1 MSGRSAP
8 HRRWRRLASSS
19 LILQSMNNAVS
30 LTLGL
35 VLVVGFAAEASAQEV
50 MPDHD
55 ASRRERLDYGGDRFR
70 TPEGF
75 QVESAAVPGLF
86 GSVVNMT
93 FDASGRALLALEN
106 EGLAVL
112 EDGDGDGVY
121 DRRIDIA
128 PQVETAHGLY
138 VMGPGDL
145 LVHANGDGRL
155 AEAAGVEG
163 EVRSG
168 GSVEDTGLYR
178 LRDTDGDDRIDQVER
193 IARATG
199 RIQEHG
205 PHTIARGPDG
215 ALYLLYGNFSGPDVR
230 LAESSALRELQED
243 QLLPRILDPRGHA
256 NSLRAP
262 GGTLYRFDLEANTWE
277 RLSGGLRNPFDLAI
291 GAAGEVFAYEADME
305 WDRGLPWF
313 RPTRVVH
320 LIPAGDYGWRT
331 GSGKFAF
338 YEIDTLPGVVD
349 IGRGS
354 PVGVAFYYHSAY
366 PERYLG
372 AYFMGDWSRGRIRVL
387 FPERSGATWTGEAH
401 DFVLGEPLNVTDM
414 DVGPDGW
421 LYFATG
427 GRGTSGGLYRVTYEQ
442 PGAPPEATGV
452 LRAVRQPMPR
462 SGWGKEA
469 IGAVRAEAG
478 DAWAPELW
486 RIVRDSGSEALDRQ
500 RALELLQVH
509 GPRPTLDETSA
520 LLSSDE
526 PLVRA
531 AAASLLGSYTL
542 AQVQEPLRGALADP
556 DPLVA
561 RRAAESL
568 ARSGLHPRVR
578 GLEVATS
585 EALYDLL
592 DHEDRFLRYA
602 AREAILRIPHGYW
615 FDQAFMASPEQR
627 PRGFFEAMVATIY
640 RQEHKLEYNFL
651 TGRLFQVART
661 DLDVEGEL
669 DYLRMLELFLIRD
682 EDPDAPGRADARAR
696 LGPLLLARYPHADD
710 RANRQLER
718 LLAFL
723 QPDGAL
729 PKMVDRLDDERPP
742 EEQIHT
748 AYCLRAMD
756 SGWTPDLRNRVVA
769 WFDNAREFRGAAS
782 MEGYIDAIWND
793 VLARFPAEERAAAEE
808 RLELQRAERARRAA
822 ELITDVEGD
831 RPGRSDLAQMSFE
844 ELAEYLEYDVMA
856 YERYNP
862 EHGERVF
869 HRARCSACHVFG
881 DIGSGGGPDLST
893 VVKRFRRREVL
904 ESIMFP
910 SRVISDQ
917 YQAVD
922 VELDDGSLHSGMV
935 VEDTAAR
942 LTLIDAGGNRLDLDR
957 SRIRSQDPSALS
969 IMPEGLL
976 DAMTLSDLTSLIR
989 FLDEGAGLD
998 Q

>member
-1 MSGRSAP
+1 MSTTEESISRPRSGR
-8 HRRWRRLASSS
+8 
-19 LILQSMNNAVS
+19 
-30 LTLGL
+30 
-35 VLVVGFAAEASAQEV
+35 
-50 MPDHD
+50 
-55 ASRRERLDYGGDRFR
+55 R
-70 TPEGF
+70 TAF
-75 QVESAAVPGLF
+75 TSWA
-86 GSVVNMT
+86 
-93 FDASGRALLALEN
+93 
-106 EGLAVL
+106 
-112 EDGDGDGVY
+112 
-121 DRRIDIA
+121 
-128 PQVETAHGLY
+128 
-138 VMGPGDL
+138 PGDL

-163 EVRSG
+163 EVRSN

-178 LRDTDGDDRIDQVER
+178 LRDTDGDDRIDQIER

-262 GGTLYRFDLEANTWE
+262 GGTLYRFDPEANTWE

-442 PGAPPEATGV
+442 PGAPSEATGV

-469 IGAVRAEAG
+469 IVAVRAEAG

-486 RIVRDSGSEALDRQ
+486 RIVRDSGSEALDRPT
-500 RALELLQVH
+500 RARTAP
-509 GPRPTLDETSA
+509 GPRPK
-520 LLSSDE
+520 
-526 PLVRA
+526 
-531 AAASLLGSYTL
+531 
-542 AQVQEPLRGALADP
+542 ADP
-556 DPLVA
+556 RRDVGPAVERRAVGA
-561 RRAAESL
+561 RRGGVAPRL
-568 ARSGLHPRVR
+568 LHPRAGAGTASWSARGPRSAGSTARGRVARPVGAASTCPGTGGRNFRGPLRAAGSRGTGSCAMRRVR
-578 GLEVATS
+578 RSCGS
-585 EALYDLL
+585 
-592 DHEDRFLRYA
+592 R
-602 AREAILRIPHGYW
+602 HGYW

-682 EDPDAPGRADARAR
+682 EDPEAPGRADARAR
-696 LGPLLLARYPHADD
+696 LGPMLLARYPHADD
-710 RANRQLER
+710 RVSRQLER

-729 PKMVDRLDDERPP
+729 SKMVDRLNDERPP

-756 SGWTPDLRNRVVA
+756 KGWTPELRSRVVA
-769 WFDNAREFRGAAS
+769 WFDDAREFRGAAS
-782 MEGYIDAIWND
+782 MEGYINAIWND

-822 ELITDVEGD
+822 ELIADVEGD

-922 VELDDGSLHSGMV
+922 VELDDGSFHSGMV
-935 VEDTAAR
+935 VEDAATR

-957 SRIRSQDPSALS
+957 SRIRSQEPSALS

-989 FLDEGAGLD
+989 FLDEGADLD

>member
-1 MSGRSAP
+1 MK
-8 HRRWRRLASSS
+8 
-19 LILQSMNNAVS
+19 NAVC
-30 LTLGL
+30 LIPVLAVGL
-35 VLVVGFAAEASAQEV
+35 GFAAETKAQQL

-55 ASRRERLDYGGDRFR
+55 ASRRERLDFSGGRFR
-70 TPEGF
+70 TADGF
-75 QVESAAVPGLF
+75 RVEAAAAPGLL

-93 FDASGRALLALEN
+93 FDFRGRPLLALEG

-112 EDGDGDGVY
+112 EDGDGDGVF
-121 DRRIDIA
+121 DLRIDIA
-128 PQVETAHGLY
+128 PQVETAHGLH
-138 VMGPGDL
+138 VTGRGEL
-145 LVHANGDGRL
+145 LVHAHGGGRL
-155 AEAAGVEG
+155 AEAAGVAG
-163 EVRSG
+163 DVRSD
-168 GSVEDTGLYR
+168 GSIEDTGLYR
-178 LRDTDGDDRIDQVER
+178 LRDADGDDRIDTVER

-215 ALYLLYGNFSGPDVR
+215 ALYLLYGNYSGPDVR

-256 NSLRAP
+256 NNLRAP
-262 GGTLYRFDLEANTWE
+262 GGTLYRVDLSTNTWE

-338 YEIDTLPGVVD
+338 HEIDTLPGVVD
-349 IGRGS
+349 LGRGS
-354 PVGVAFYYHSAY
+354 PVGVAFYHHHAY
-366 PERYLG
+366 PERYEG

-387 FPERSGATWTGEAH
+387 FPDRAGATWTGDAH
-401 DFVLGEPLNVTDM
+401 DFVLGEPLNVTDL

-421 LYFATG
+421 LYFVTG
-427 GRGTSGGLYRVTYEQ
+427 GRGTSGGLYRVVFEQ
-442 PGAPPEATGV
+442 PVAPPEATGV

-462 SGWGKEA
+462 SGWGREA
-469 IGAVRAEAG
+469 ILRRRAEAG
-478 DAWAPELW
+478 DVWGPELW

-526 PLVRA
+526 PMVRA
-531 AAASLLGSYTL
+531 AAASLLGSYTF
-542 AQVQEPLRGALADP
+542 AQVQEPLRSALADP

-568 ARSGLHPRVR
+568 ARSGLHPRTR
-578 GLEVATS
+578 GIEVATS
-585 EALYDLL
+585 EALYALL

-602 AREAILRIPHGYW
+602 AREAILRIPHGFW
-615 FDQAFMASPEQR
+615 LDQAFMASPGQR
-627 PRGFFEAMVATIY
+627 PRGFFEAILATIY
-640 RQEHKLEYNFL
+640 RQEHRLEYNFL
-651 TGRLFQVART
+651 MGKLFQAARA

-669 DYLRMLELFLIRD
+669 DFLRMTELAFIRD
-682 EDPDAPGRADARAR
+682 ESPEAPGRADARAR
-696 LGPLLLARYPHADD
+696 LGPLLLERYPHADD
-710 RANRQLER
+710 RVNRQLER

-729 PKMVDRLDDERPP
+729 AGMVDRLDDERPP

-756 SGWTPDLRNRVVA
+756 RGWTPELRSRIVA
-769 WFDNAREFRGAAS
+769 WFDDAREFRGAAS
-782 MEGYIDAIWND
+782 MEGYIDAIWQD
-793 VLARFPAEERAAAEE
+793 VVARFPEQERVAAQE
-808 RLELQRAERARRAA
+808 RLELRRAERARSAA
-822 ELITDVEGD
+822 ELIADVEGD
-831 RPGRSDLAQMSFE
+831 RPAGSDLAQMSFE

-856 YERYNP
+856 YERYDP
-862 EHGERVF
+862 EQGERVF

-881 DIGSGGGPDLST
+881 DIGRGGGPDLST
-893 VVKRFRRREVL
+893 VVRRFRRREVL

-935 VEDTAAR
+935 VEDTPAR
-942 LTLIDAGGNRLDLDR
+942 LTLIDAGGNRLDLER
-957 SRIRSQDPSALS
+957 SRVRRQAPSALS

-976 DAMTLSDLTSLIR
+976 DAMTLSDLASLFR
-989 FLDEGAGLD
+989 FLDRGADLD
-998 Q
+998 R

>member
-1 MSGRSAP
+1 MIKDAFSQ
-8 HRRWRRLASSS
+8 
-19 LILQSMNNAVS
+19 I
-30 LTLGL
+30 LGL
-35 VLVVGFAAEASAQEV
+35 ALALGLGAGANAQEL

-55 ASRRERLDYGGDRFR
+55 ASRRERLDYNGGRFR
-70 TPEGF
+70 TGDGF
-75 QVESAAVPGLF
+75 RVEAAAEPGLF

-93 FDASGRALLALEN
+93 FDAEGRALLALEGD
-106 EGLAVL
+106 GLAVL
-112 EDGDGDGVY
+112 EDADGDGVF

-163 EVRSG
+163 EVRSN

-178 LRDTDGDDRIDQVER
+178 LRDTDGDDRVDAVER

-215 ALYLLYGNFSGPDVR
+215 ALYLLYGNYSEPDVR
-230 LAESSALRELQED
+230 LAPSSALRDLEED

-262 GGTLYRFDLEANTWE
+262 GGTLYRLDLAANVWE

-354 PVGVAFYYHSAY
+354 PVGVVFYYHDAY
-366 PERYLG
+366 PERYRG
-372 AYFMGDWSRGRIRVL
+372 GYFMGDWSRGRIRVL

-401 DFVLGEPLNVTDM
+401 DFVLGEPLNVTDL

-427 GRGTSGGLYRVTYEQ
+427 GRGTSGGLYRVTYDQ
-442 PGAPPEATGV
+442 PGQPPEATGA

-462 SGWGKEA
+462 SGWGREA
-469 IGAVRAEAG
+469 ILRARAEVG
-478 DAWAPELW
+478 DAWTSELW
-486 RIVRDSGSEALDRQ
+486 RIVRDPASEALDRQ

-509 GPRPTLDETSA
+509 GPKPTLDQTSA

-526 PLVRA
+526 PMVRA

-542 AQVQEPLRGALADP
+542 PQVQEPLRGALADP

-578 GLEVATS
+578 GLEAATS

-602 AREAILRIPHGYW
+602 AREAILRVPHGYW
-615 FDQAFMASPEQR
+615 FDQAFMASPQQR
-627 PRGFFEAMVATIY
+627 PRGFFEALLATIY

-651 TGRLFQVART
+651 TGKLTQAVRA
-661 DLDVEGEL
+661 DLDAEGEL
-669 DYLRMLELFLIRD
+669 DFLRMLELFFIRD
-682 EDPDAPGRADARAR
+682 EDPDAPGRADARSG
-696 LGPLLLARYPHADD
+696 LGPALLARYPHADD
-710 RANRQLER
+710 RVNRQLER

-729 PKMVDRLDDERPP
+729 AKMAGRLDEERPP

-748 AYCLRAMD
+748 AYCIRAMD
-756 SGWTPDLRNRVVA
+756 RGWTPELRDRVVS
-769 WFDNAREFRGAAS
+769 WFDDARGFRGAAS
-782 MEGYIDAIWND
+782 MAGYIDAIWQG
-793 VLARFPAEERAAAEE
+793 VLAHFPAEERTAAEE
-808 RLELQRAERARRAA
+808 RLDRQRSERARRAA
-822 ELITDVEGD
+822 ELITDVDGD

-856 YERYNP
+856 YERYSP
-862 EHGERVF
+862 EQGERVF

-881 DIGSGGGPDLST
+881 DIGRGGGPDLST
-893 VVKRFRRREVL
+893 VVRRFRRREIL
-904 ESIMFP
+904 ESIMYP

-922 VELDDGSLHSGMV
+922 VELDDGSFHSGMV
-935 VEDTAAR
+935 VEDGETG

-957 SRIRSQDPSALS
+957 SSIRSREPSALS

-976 DAMTLSDLTSLIR
+976 DAMTLSDLASLMR
-989 FLDEGAGLD
+989 FLDQPAEGEP
-998 Q
+998 

>member
-1 MSGRSAP
+1 
-8 HRRWRRLASSS
+8 
-19 LILQSMNNAVS
+19 MNNAVS
-30 LTLGL
+30 QTLGL
-35 VLVVGFAAEASAQEV
+35 TLASVLVAALAAGANAQDL

-55 ASRRERLDYGGDRFR
+55 ASRRERLDYGGGRFR
-70 TPEGF
+70 TAEGF
-75 QVESAAVPGLF
+75 QVEAAAVPGLV

-93 FDASGRALLALEN
+93 FDAGGRALLALEGD
-106 EGLAVL
+106 GLAVL
-112 EDGDGDGVY
+112 EDTDGDGVY

-163 EVRSG
+163 DVRSNG
-168 GSVEDTGLYR
+168 TVEDTGLYR
-178 LRDTDGDDRIDQVER
+178 LRDTDGDDRIDAVEQ

-215 ALYLLYGNFSGPDVR
+215 ALYLLYGNYSGPDVR
-230 LAESSALRELQED
+230 LAESSALRELRED

-262 GGTLYRFDLEANTWE
+262 GGTLYRVDLETNTWE

-331 GSGKFAF
+331 GAGKFAF

-354 PVGVAFYYHSAY
+354 PVGVAFYYHHAY
-366 PERYLG
+366 PERYQG

-442 PGAPPEATGV
+442 SGTPSEATGA

-462 SGWGKEA
+462 SGWGREA
-469 IGAVRAEAG
+469 IMSARAAAG

-486 RIVRDSGSEALDRQ
+486 RIVRDPGSEALDRQ
-500 RALELLQVH
+500 RALELLQVQ
-509 GPRPTLDETSA
+509 GPKPTLDETSA

-526 PLVRA
+526 PMVRA
-531 AAASLLGSYTL
+531 AAAALLGAYTL
-542 AQVQEPLRGALADP
+542 AQVQEPLRTALADP

-568 ARSGLHPRVR
+568 VRSGLHPRTR
-578 GLEVATS
+578 GLKVATS
-585 EALYDLL
+585 EALYALL

-602 AREAILRIPHGYW
+602 AREAILRIAHGYW
-615 FDQAFMASPEQR
+615 VDAAIMSGPAQR
-627 PRGFFEAMVATIY
+627 PRGVFEALLAVIY
-640 RQEHKLEYNFL
+640 RQEHKLEYGFL
-651 TGRLFQVART
+651 MGKLLQLAQA
-661 DLDVEGEL
+661 DLDIEGEL
-669 DYLRMLELFLIRD
+669 DFLRMLELTFVRD
-682 EDPDAPGRADARAR
+682 EDPDAPGRAEARSG
-696 LGPLLLARYPHADD
+696 LGTMLLGRYPHVDD

-718 LLAFL
+718 LLAYL
-723 QPDGAL
+723 QPEGAL
-729 PKMVDRLDDERPP
+729 AKMVDRLEAERPDA
-742 EEQIHT
+742 ERIHT

-756 SGWTPDLRNRVVA
+756 RGWTPDLRSRVVE
-769 WFDNAREFRGAAS
+769 WFDAAREFRGAAS

-793 VLARFPAEERAAAEE
+793 VLAHFPAEERTAAEE
-808 RLELQRAERARRAA
+808 RLEFQRAERARRAA
-822 ELITDVEGD
+822 DLITDVEGD
-831 RPGRSDLAQMSFE
+831 EPGRSDLAQMSFE

-856 YERYNP
+856 YERHSP
-862 EHGERVF
+862 EQGERVF

-881 DIGSGGGPDLST
+881 DVGRGGGPDLST

-922 VELDDGSLHSGMV
+922 VELDDGSVHSGMV

-957 SRIRSQDPSALS
+957 SRIRSQEPSALS

-989 FLDEGAGLD
+989 FLDQGAE
-998 Q
+998 QQ

>member
-1 MSGRSAP
+1 MNSAI
-8 HRRWRRLASSS
+8 SSS
-19 LILQSMNNAVS
+19 LCLS
-30 LTLGL
+30 LTLIFTAG
-35 VLVVGFAAEASAQEV
+35 ASAQEL

-55 ASRRERLDYGGDRFR
+55 ASRRERLDYAGGRFR
-70 TPEGF
+70 TADGF
-75 QVESAAVPGLF
+75 GVEAAAVPGLF
-86 GSVVNMT
+86 GSVVNVT
-93 FDASGRALLALEN
+93 FDAAGRPLLALEGD
-106 EGLAVL
+106 GLAVL

-155 AEAAGVEG
+155 AAAAGVEG
-163 EVRSG
+163 EVRPSG
-168 GSVEDTGLYR
+168 SIEDTGLYR
-178 LRDTDGDDRIDQVER
+178 LRDTDGDDLVDSVEQ

-215 ALYLLYGNFSGPDVR
+215 ALYLLYGNYSSPDVR
-230 LAESSALRELQED
+230 LADSSPLRELQED

-262 GGTLYRFDLEANTWE
+262 GGTLYRLDLETGTWE

-349 IGRGS
+349 VGRGS
-354 PVGVAFYYHSAY
+354 PVGVAFYYHHAY
-366 PERYLG
+366 PERYRG

-427 GRGTSGGLYRVTYEQ
+427 GRGTSGGLYRVTCEQ
-442 PGAPPEATGV
+442 PGPAPDAEGAE
-452 LRAVRQPMPR
+452 RAVRQPMPR
-462 SGWGKEA
+462 SGWGREA
-469 IGAVRAEAG
+469 IREARSKVG
-478 DAWAPELW
+478 DAWAPEIW
-486 RIVRDSGSEALDRQ
+486 AVVRDSEREAIDRI

-509 GPRPTLDETSA
+509 GPQPTPGEA
-520 LLSSDE
+520 AGLLASDE

-531 AAASLLGSYTL
+531 AAAALLGASTL
-542 AQVQEPLRGALADP
+542 AEVQEPLQGALADP

-561 RRAAESL
+561 RRAVESL
-568 ARSGLHPRVR
+568 ARSGLDPRVR

-585 EALYDLL
+585 EALYELL

-602 AREAILRIPHGYW
+602 AREAILRIAHGYW
-615 FDQAFMASPEQR
+615 VDAAIMAAPAQR
-627 PRGFFEAMVATIY
+627 PRGIFEAMLAVIY
-640 RQEHKLEYNFL
+640 RQEHKLEYNFM
-651 TGRLFQVART
+651 TGKLFQLAGA
-661 DLDVEGEL
+661 DLDLEGQLDFLRLTEL
-669 DYLRMLELFLIRD
+669 WFIRD
-682 EDPDAPGRADARAR
+682 EDPDAPGRADLRAG
-696 LGPLLLARYPHADD
+696 LGPTLLGRYPHADD
-710 RANRQLER
+710 RVNRQLER

-729 PKMVDRLDDERPP
+729 AKMVAELGSGRPP
-742 EEQIHT
+742 AEQIHT
-748 AYCLRAMD
+748 AYCLRAID
-756 SGWTPDLRNRVVA
+756 RGWTAELRQEVVA
-769 WFDNAREFRGAAS
+769 WFDDAREFRGAAS
-782 MEGYIDAIWND
+782 MEGYVDAIWND
-793 VLARFPAEERAAAEE
+793 VLERFPAEERGAAEE
-808 RLELQRAERARRAA
+808 RLRSNRAERARRAA
-822 ELITDVEGD
+822 ELVTAVEGD
-831 RPGRSDLAQMSFE
+831 RPGKSDLAQMSFE

-856 YERYNP
+856 YERHSP
-862 EHGERVF
+862 EQGERVF

-881 DIGSGGGPDLST
+881 DIGRGGGPDLST
-893 VVKRFRRREVL
+893 VVKRFRRSEVL

-922 VELDDGSLHSGMV
+922 VVLDDGSLHSGMV
-935 VEDTAAR
+935 VEDTARR
-942 LTLIDAGGNRLDLDR
+942 LTLIDAGANRLDLDK
-957 SRIRSQDPSALS
+957 SRIRSREPSSLS

-976 DAMTLSDLTSLIR
+976 DAMTLSDLASLMR
-989 FLDEGAGLD
+989 FLDGGAE
-998 Q
+998 QEH

>member
-1 MSGRSAP
+1 
-8 HRRWRRLASSS
+8 
-19 LILQSMNNAVS
+19 MNNAVS
-30 LTLGL
+30 QTLGL
-35 VLVVGFAAEASAQEV
+35 TLALGLVAGANAQEL

-55 ASRRERLDYGGDRFR
+55 ASRRERLDYTGGRLR
-70 TPEGF
+70 TADGF
-75 QVESAAVPGLF
+75 QVESAATPGLF

-93 FDASGRALLALEN
+93 FDAAGRPLLALEGD
-106 EGLAVL
+106 GLAVL
-112 EDGDGDGVY
+112 EDGDGNGVY
-121 DRRIDIA
+121 DRRIDFA

-163 EVRSG
+163 EVRSSG
-168 GSVEDTGLYR
+168 AVEDTGLYR
-178 LRDTDGDDRIDQVER
+178 LRDTDGDDRVDKIER

-215 ALYLLYGNFSGPDVR
+215 ALYLLYGNYSGPDVR
-230 LAESSALRELQED
+230 LAASSALRELQED

-262 GGTLYRFDLEANTWE
+262 GGTLYRVDLETNAWE

-331 GSGKFAF
+331 GAGKFAF

-354 PVGVAFYYHSAY
+354 PVGVAFYYHHAY
-366 PERYLG
+366 PERYQG

-387 FPERSGATWTGEAH
+387 FPERSGATWTGKAH

-442 PGAPPEATGV
+442 PGPPPEATGAP
-452 LRAVRQPMPR
+452 RAVRQPMPR
-462 SGWGKEA
+462 SGWGREA
-469 IGAVRAEAG
+469 IVAARAEAD

-486 RIVRDSGSEALDRQ
+486 RIVRDPDSEALDRQ

-509 GPRPTLDETSA
+509 GPKPTLEEASA

-526 PLVRA
+526 PMVRA
-531 AAASLLGSYTL
+531 AAAALLGAHAF
-542 AQVQEPLRGALADP
+542 AQVQEPLRAALADP

-568 ARSGLHPRVR
+568 VRSGLHPRTR
-578 GLEVATS
+578 RLEVATA
-585 EALYDLL
+585 EALYELL

-602 AREAILRIPHGYW
+602 AREAILRIAHGYW
-615 FDQAFMASPEQR
+615 VDAAIMAAPAQR
-627 PRGFFEAMVATIY
+627 PRGVFEALLAVIY

-651 TGRLFQVART
+651 AGKLFQLAQA
-661 DLDVEGEL
+661 DLDIEGEL
-669 DYLRMLELFLIRD
+669 DFLRMLELAFVRD
-682 EDPDAPGRADARAR
+682 EDPDAPGRADARSG
-696 LGPLLLARYPHADD
+696 LGPMLLGRYPHADS

-729 PKMVDRLDDERPP
+729 AKMAGQLRSGRPP

-756 SGWTPDLRNRVVA
+756 RGWTPELRNRVVA
-769 WFDNAREFRGAAS
+769 WFDDAREFRGAAS

-793 VLARFPAEERAAAEE
+793 VLARFPADERSAAEE
-808 RLELQRAERARRAA
+808 RLEMQRAERAERAA

-856 YERYNP
+856 YERYSP
-862 EHGERVF
+862 EQGERVF

-881 DIGSGGGPDLST
+881 NIGRGGGPDLST

-910 SRVISDQ
+910 SRVVSDQ

-935 VEDTAAR
+935 VEDAEAR

-957 SRIRSQDPSALS
+957 SRIRTQAPSALS

-989 FLDEGAGLD
+989 FLDEGAE
-998 Q
+998 QQQ

>member
-1 MSGRSAP
+1 MKYAFSQ
-8 HRRWRRLASSS
+8 
-19 LILQSMNNAVS
+19 I
-30 LTLGL
+30 LGL
-35 VLVVGFAAEASAQEV
+35 ALALGLGAGASAQEL

-55 ASRRERLDYGGDRFR
+55 GSRRERLDYTGGRFR
-70 TPEGF
+70 TGEGF
-75 QVESAAVPGLF
+75 QVEAAAEPGLF

-93 FDASGRALLALEN
+93 FDAEGRPLLALEGD
-106 EGLAVL
+106 GLAVL
-112 EDGDGDGVY
+112 EDADGDGVF

-155 AEAAGVEG
+155 AGAAGVEG
-163 EVRSG
+163 EVRSN

-178 LRDTDGDDRIDQVER
+178 LRDTDDDDRVDAVER

-215 ALYLLYGNFSGPDVR
+215 ALYLLYGNYSGPDVR
-230 LAESSALRELQED
+230 LAPSSALRELQED

-262 GGTLYRFDLEANTWE
+262 GGTLYRLDLEANTWE

-320 LIPAGDYGWRT
+320 LIPGGDYGWRT

-354 PVGVAFYYHSAY
+354 PVGVAFYYHHAY
-366 PERYLG
+366 PERYEG

-401 DFVLGEPLNVTDM
+401 DFVLGEPLNVTDL

-427 GRGTSGGLYRVTYEQ
+427 GRGTSGGLYRVTYAQ
-442 PGAPPEATGV
+442 PGQPPEATGA

-462 SGWGKEA
+462 SGWGREA
-469 IGAVRAEAG
+469 ILRARDEVG
-478 DAWAPELW
+478 DAWTPELW
-486 RIVRDSGSEALDRQ
+486 RIVHGPGGEALDRQ

-509 GPRPTLDETSA
+509 GPKPTLDETSA

-542 AQVQEPLRGALADP
+542 PQVQEPLRAALADP

-585 EALYDLL
+585 EALYTLL

-627 PRGFFEAMVATIY
+627 PRGFFEALLATIY

-651 TGRLFQVART
+651 TGKLTQAARA

-669 DYLRMLELFLIRD
+669 DFLRMLELFLIRD
-682 EDPDAPGRADARAR
+682 EDPDAPGRADARSG
-696 LGPLLLARYPHADD
+696 LGPVLLERYPHADD
-710 RANRQLER
+710 RVNRQLER

-729 PKMVDRLDDERPP
+729 AKMAGRLDEERPP

-748 AYCLRAMD
+748 AYCIRAMD
-756 SGWTPDLRNRVVA
+756 RGWTTELRDRVVS
-769 WFDNAREFRGAAS
+769 WFDDARGIRGAAS
-782 MEGYIDAIWND
+782 MAGYIDAIWQD
-793 VLARFPAEERAAAEE
+793 VLAHFPAEERTAAGE
-808 RLELQRAERARRAA
+808 RLDRQRAERARRAA

-856 YERYNP
+856 YERHSP
-862 EHGERVF
+862 EQGERVF

-881 DIGSGGGPDLST
+881 DIGRGGGPDLST
-893 VVKRFRRREVL
+893 VVKRFRRREIL
-904 ESIMFP
+904 ESIMYP

-917 YQAVD
+917 YEAVD
-922 VELDDGSLHSGMV
+922 IELDDGSLHSGMV
-935 VEDTAAR
+935 VEDSGTG

-957 SRIRSQDPSALS
+957 SSIRSQEPSTLS

-976 DAMTLSDLTSLIR
+976 DAMTLNDLASLIR
-989 FLDEGAGLD
+989 FLDEGADLD
-998 Q
+998 P

>member
-1 MSGRSAP
+1 MK
-8 HRRWRRLASSS
+8 
-19 LILQSMNNAVS
+19 NAVS

-35 VLVVGFAAEASAQEV
+35 AIGLGFAAGAKGQEL

-55 ASRRERLDYGGDRFR
+55 ASRRERLDFTGGRFR
-70 TPEGF
+70 TAEGF
-75 QVESAAVPGLF
+75 RVEAAAAPGLF

-93 FDASGRALLALEN
+93 FDAAGRPLLALEG
-106 EGLAVL
+106 EGLALL
-112 EDGDGDGVY
+112 EDADGDGLH
-121 DRRIDIA
+121 DRRIDFA

-145 LVHANGDGRL
+145 LVHANGRGRL
-155 AEAAGVEG
+155 AEAAGVDG
-163 EVRSG
+163 RTGNG
-168 GSVEDTGLYR
+168 GSVDDTGLYR
-178 LRDTDGDDRIDQVER
+178 LRDTDGDDLVDAVER
-193 IARATG
+193 IAPANG

-215 ALYLLYGNFSGPDVR
+215 ALYVLYGNYSSPEVA
-230 LAESSALRELQED
+230 LEPTSALRELQED
-243 QLLPRILDPRGHA
+243 QLLPPILDPRGHA

-262 GGTLYRFDLEANTWE
+262 GGTVYRLDLESNAWE

-291 GAAGEVFAYEADME
+291 GAAGEIFAYEADME

-320 LIPAGDYGWRT
+320 LIPGGDYGWRT

-338 YEIDTLPGVVD
+338 HEIDTLPGVVD
-349 IGRGS
+349 VGRGS
-354 PVGVAFYYHSAY
+354 PVGVAFYHHHAY
-366 PERYLG
+366 PERYRG

-387 FPERSGATWTGEAH
+387 FPERTGATWTGEAH
-401 DFVLGEPLNVTDM
+401 DFVLGEPLNVTDL

-427 GRGTSGGLYRVTYEQ
+427 GRGTSGGLYRVTFER
-442 PGAPPEATGV
+442 PGEAVAGAGAEA
-452 LRAVRQPMPR
+452 AVRQPMPR
-462 SGWGKEA
+462 SGWGREA
-469 IGAVRAEAG
+469 ILRARG
-478 DAWAPELW
+478 DAGADWAPGLW
-486 RIVRDSGSEALDRQ
+486 RVVRDSERDEIDRI

-509 GPRPTLDETSA
+509 GPRPTFGEATA
-520 LLSSDE
+520 LLASDE

-531 AAASLLGSYTL
+531 AAAALLG
-542 AQVQEPLRGALADP
+542 AHPFAEVQEPLRGALGDA

-561 RRAAESL
+561 RRAAEAL
-568 ARSGLHPRVR
+568 VRSGLNPRTR
-578 GLEVATS
+578 GIEVATS
-585 EALYDLL
+585 DALHALL

-602 AREAILRIPHGYW
+602 AREAIQRIPHGYW
-615 FDQAFMASPEQR
+615 FDQSVTSSPAQR
-627 PRGFFEAMVATIY
+627 PRGFFEAVLAIVY
-640 RQEHKLEYNFL
+640 SLEHKIEYNFL
-651 TGRLFQVART
+651 MGALGQVARAE
-661 DLDVEGEL
+661 LDVEAEL
-669 DYLRMLELFLIRD
+669 DFLRTVELAFVRD
-682 EDPDAPGRADARAR
+682 PVPDAPGRDEARAG
-696 LGPLLLARYPHADD
+696 LGQALLGRYPHADD

-718 LLAFL
+718 LLAYL
-723 QPDGAL
+723 EPDGAL
-729 PKMVDRLDDERPP
+729 ARMVDRLEAERPAA
-742 EEQIHT
+742 ERIHT

-756 SGWTPDLRNRVVA
+756 RGWTPELRARAVA
-769 WFDNAREFRGAAS
+769 WFDDAREFRGAAS
-782 MEGYIDAIWND
+782 MEGYVDAIWD
-793 VLARFPAEERAAAEE
+793 GVLAHFPDDERQAAEE

-822 ELITDVEGD
+822 DLITEVEGD

-862 EHGERVF
+862 EQGERVF

-881 DIGSGGGPDLST
+881 DIGRGGGPDLST

-910 SRVISDQ
+910 SRVVSDQ

-942 LTLIDAGGNRLDLDR
+942 LTLIDANGDRHDLDKAR
-957 SRIRSQDPSALS
+957 IASREPSALS

-989 FLDEGAGLD
+989 FLDAGAD
-998 Q
+998 EAR

>member
-1 MSGRSAP
+1 MK
-8 HRRWRRLASSS
+8 
-19 LILQSMNNAVS
+19 NAVS

-35 VLVVGFAAEASAQEV
+35 AVGLSFAPETRSQEV

-55 ASRRERLDYGGDRFR
+55 ASRRERLDFTGGRFR
-70 TPEGF
+70 TADGF
-75 QVESAAVPGLF
+75 QVEAAAEPGLV

-93 FDASGRALLALEN
+93 FDAAGRPLLALEG

-145 LVHANGDGRL
+145 LVHAHGNGRL

-163 EVRSG
+163 EVRSNR
-168 GSVEDTGLYR
+168 SVEDTGLYR
-178 LRDTDGDDRIDQVER
+178 LRDTDGDDRIDAVEL

-215 ALYLLYGNFSGPDVR
+215 ALYVLYGNFSGPDVR
-230 LAESSALRELQED
+230 LAESSALRDLQED
-243 QLLPRILDPRGHA
+243 QLLPRLLDPRGHA

-262 GGTLYRFDLEANTWE
+262 GGTLYRLDLDTNTWE
-277 RLSGGLRNPFDLAI
+277 RLSGGLRNPFDLAV

-349 IGRGS
+349 LGRGS
-354 PVGVAFYYHSAY
+354 PVGVVFYYHHAY
-366 PERYLG
+366 PGRYRG

-387 FPERSGATWTGEAH
+387 FPERTGATWTGEAH
-401 DFVLGEPLNVTDM
+401 DFVLGEPLNVTDL

-427 GRGTSGGLYRVTYEQ
+427 GRGTSGGLYRVTYDD
-442 PGAPPEATGV
+442 PGAPAGGSGAAA
-452 LRAVRQPMPR
+452 AVWQPMPR
-462 SGWGKEA
+462 SGWGREA
-469 IGAVRAEAG
+469 ILRARAEAG
-478 DAWAPELW
+478 DGWAPELW
-486 RIVRDSGSEALDRQ
+486 RIVREPGRAALDRQ

-509 GPRPTLDETSA
+509 GPKPTLDETSA

-542 AQVQEPLRGALADP
+542 PQVQEALRAVLADP

-585 EALYDLL
+585 EALYALL

-615 FDQAFMASPEQR
+615 FDQAFMASPQQR
-627 PRGFFEAMVATIY
+627 PRGFFEAILATIY
-640 RQEHKLEYNFL
+640 RQEHKLEYNFI
-651 TGRLFQVART
+651 TGKLVQAARA

-669 DYLRMLELFLIRD
+669 DFLRMLELFLIRD
-682 EDPDAPGRADARAR
+682 EDPDAPGRDDAREG
-696 LGPLLLARYPHADD
+696 LGPLLLARYPHGDD
-710 RANRQLER
+710 RVNRQLER

-729 PKMVDRLDDERPP
+729 AKMVALLDDERPP

-756 SGWTPDLRNRVVA
+756 RSWTPDLRSRVVA
-769 WFDNAREFRGAAS
+769 WFDDAREFRGAAS
-782 MEGYIDAIWND
+782 MEGYINAIWND

-808 RLELQRAERARRAA
+808 RLELQRAERVRRAA

-917 YQAVD
+917 YQALD

-957 SRIRSQDPSALS
+957 ARIRSGEPSALS

-976 DAMTLSDLTSLIR
+976 DAMTLSDLASLMR
-989 FLDEGAGLD
+989 FLDEGAD
-998 Q
+998 EAP

>member
-1 MSGRSAP
+1 MNSAIC
-8 HRRWRRLASSS
+8 SS
-19 LILQSMNNAVS
+19 LSLSFTLILAV
-30 LTLGL
+30 GA
-35 VLVVGFAAEASAQEV
+35 GAQEL

-55 ASRRERLDYGGDRFR
+55 AARRERLDYAGGRFR
-70 TPEGF
+70 TADGF
-75 QVESAAVPGLF
+75 RVEAAATPGLF

-93 FDASGRALLALEN
+93 FDAAGRALLALEGN
-106 EGLAVL
+106 GLAVL
-112 EDGDGDGVY
+112 EDSDGDGVY
-121 DRRIDIA
+121 DRRIDFG
-128 PQVETAHGLY
+128 PQVDTAHGLY

-145 LVHANGDGRL
+145 LVHANGGGRL
-155 AEAAGVEG
+155 AAAAGVEG
-163 EVRSG
+163 EVRPSG
-168 GSVEDTGLYR
+168 SIEDTGLYR
-178 LRDTDGDDRIDQVER
+178 LRDTDGDDRVDSVEQ

-215 ALYLLYGNFSGPDVR
+215 ALYLLYGNYSSPDVR
-230 LAESSALRELQED
+230 LAESSPLRELQED

-262 GGTLYRFDLEANTWE
+262 GGTLYRLDLEANTWE

-291 GAAGEVFAYEADME
+291 GAAGEIFAYEADME

-349 IGRGS
+349 VGRGS
-354 PVGVAFYYHSAY
+354 PVGVAFYYHHAY
-366 PERYLG
+366 PERYRG

-401 DFVLGEPLNVTDM
+401 DFVLGEPLNVTDL

-421 LYFATG
+421 LYFSTG

-442 PGAPPEATGV
+442 PGEPAEAYGAE
-452 LRAVRQPMPR
+452 RAVRQPMPR
-462 SGWGKEA
+462 SGWGREA
-469 IGAVRAEAG
+469 IREARTEAG

-486 RIVRDSGSEALDRQ
+486 AVVRDSERGATDRI

-509 GPRPTLDETSA
+509 GPQPTLGETA
-520 LLSSDE
+520 GLLASDE

-531 AAASLLGSYTL
+531 AAAALLGASTL
-542 AQVQEPLRGALADP
+542 AEVQAPLRGALADS

-568 ARSGLHPRVR
+568 ARSGLDPRAR
-578 GLEVATS
+578 GLKVATS
-585 EALYDLL
+585 EALYELL

-602 AREAILRIPHGYW
+602 AREAILRIAHGYW
-615 FDQAFMASPEQR
+615 VDASILASPQER
-627 PRGFFEAMVATIY
+627 PRGFFEAMLAVIY
-640 RQEHKLEYNFL
+640 RQEHKLEYNFM
-651 TGRLFQVART
+651 TGKLFQVARA
-661 DLDVEGEL
+661 DLDIEGQL
-669 DYLRMLELFLIRD
+669 DFLRMTELWFIRD
-682 EDPDAPGRADARAR
+682 EDPDAPGRADLRAG
-696 LGPLLLARYPHADD
+696 LGPILLGRYPHANG
-710 RANRQLER
+710 RVSRQLER

-723 QPDGAL
+723 QPDGAVA
-729 PKMVDRLDDERPP
+729 KMVDRLGGERPP
-742 EEQIHT
+742 AEQIHT

-756 SGWTPDLRNRVVA
+756 LGWTPELRDRVVA
-769 WFDNAREFRGAAS
+769 WFDEAREFRGAAS

-793 VLARFPAEERAAAEE
+793 VLAQFPADERSAAEE
-808 RLELQRAERARRAA
+808 QLERYRAERARQAA
-822 ELITDVEGD
+822 ELITAVEGD
-831 RPGRSDLAQMSFE
+831 RPGKSDLAQMSFE

-856 YERYNP
+856 YERHSP
-862 EHGERVF
+862 EQGERVF

-881 DIGSGGGPDLST
+881 DIGRGGGPDLST

-922 VELDDGSLHSGMV
+922 VELDGGSLHSGMV
-935 VEDTAAR
+935 VEDAAER
-942 LTLIDAGGNRLDLDR
+942 LTLIDAGGNRLDLDK
-957 SRIRSQDPSALS
+957 SRVRTQEPSSLS

-976 DAMTLSDLTSLIR
+976 DAMTLSDLASLMR
-989 FLDEGAGLD
+989 FLDEGAEEE

>member
-1 MSGRSAP
+1 MLVRSLCLP
-8 HRRWRRLASSS
+8 
-19 LILQSMNNAVS
+19 
-30 LTLGL
+30 GL
-35 VLVVGFAAEASAQEV
+35 VFGLVAAAAAQEL

-55 ASRRERLDYGGDRFR
+55 ASRRERLDYTGERFR

-75 QVESAAVPGLF
+75 TVEPAAVPGLF

-93 FDASGRALLALEN
+93 FDAAGRPLLALEG
-106 EGLAVL
+106 EGLALL
-112 EDGDGDGVY
+112 EDTNGDGLY
-121 DRRIDIA
+121 DRRIDFA

-138 VMGPGDL
+138 VNGPGDV
-145 LVHANGDGRL
+145 LVHANGGGRL
-155 AEAAGVEG
+155 AAAAGVEG
-163 EVRSG
+163 KATSG
-168 GSVEDTGLYR
+168 GTVEDTGLYR
-178 LRDTDGDDRIDQVER
+178 LRDTDGDDRVDAVER
-193 IARATG
+193 IAPANG

-205 PHTIARGPDG
+205 PHTITRGPDG
-215 ALYLLYGNFSGPDVR
+215 ALYVLYGNFSSPEVGLEPT
-230 LAESSALRELQED
+230 SPLRELKED
-243 QLLPRILDPRGHA
+243 QLLPTILDPRGHA

-262 GGTLYRFDLEANTWE
+262 GGTVYRIDLETNAWE

-291 GAAGEVFAYEADME
+291 GAAGEIFAYEADME

-331 GSGKFAF
+331 GSGKIAF
-338 YEIDTLPGVVD
+338 FEIDTLPGVVD
-349 IGRGS
+349 LGRGS
-354 PVGVAFYYHSAY
+354 PVGVAFYFHHAY
-366 PERYLG
+366 PEPYRG

-401 DFVLGEPLNVTDM
+401 DFVLGEPLNVTDL
-414 DVGPDGW
+414 DVGPDGR
-421 LYFATG
+421 LHFATG
-427 GRGTSGGLYRVTYEQ
+427 GRGTSGGFYRVTWEQ
-442 PGAPPEATGV
+442 PERAPGGVGAEA
-452 LRAVRQPMPR
+452 AVNQPMPR
-462 SGWGKEA
+462 SGWGREA
-469 IGAVRAEAG
+469 IRRARGEAG
-478 DAWAPELW
+478 ADWAPALW
-486 RIVRDSGSEALDRQ
+486 RIVRDAGRSEVDRI

-509 GPRPTLDETSA
+509 GPRPTLEETSA
-520 LLSSDE
+520 LLDSDAA
-526 PLVRA
+526 LVRA
-531 AAASLLGSYTL
+531 AAAALLGARPFSE
-542 AQVQEPLRGALADP
+542 VQEPLRKALADA

-568 ARSGLHPRVR
+568 VRSGLDVR
-578 GLEVATS
+578 TRGIEVETS
-585 EALYDLL
+585 DALYGLL

-602 AREAILRIPHGYW
+602 AREAIQRIPHGYW
-615 FDQAFMASPEQR
+615 VDQSFMESPQRR
-627 PRGFFEAMVATIY
+627 PRGFFEAALAMIY
-640 RQEHKLEYNFL
+640 SLEHKIEYNFL
-651 TGRLFQVART
+651 IGSLQRVARG
-661 DLDVEGEL
+661 DLDVEAEL
-669 DYLRMLELFLIRD
+669 DFLRTTEIALIRD
-682 EDPDAPGRADARAR
+682 PAPDAPGRDEFRAG
-696 LGPLLLARYPHADD
+696 LGQILVGRYPHADD
-710 RANRQLER
+710 RVNRQLER

-729 PKMVDRLDDERPP
+729 PKMVDRLDEERPP

-756 SGWTPDLRNRVVA
+756 EGWTPELRSRVVA
-769 WFDNAREFRGAAS
+769 WFDDAREFRGAAS
-782 MEGYIDAIWND
+782 MEGYVDAIWND
-793 VLARFPAEERAAAEE
+793 VLARFPDEERVAAEE

-822 ELITDVEGD
+822 ELITDIDGD

-957 SRIRSQDPSALS
+957 SRIRRREPSALS

-989 FLDEGAGLD
+989 FLDEGA
-998 Q
+998 QEAP

>member
-1 MSGRSAP
+1 MK
-8 HRRWRRLASSS
+8 
-19 LILQSMNNAVS
+19 NAFS
-30 LTLGL
+30 QILGL
-35 VLVVGFAAEASAQEV
+35 ALALGLGAGANAQEV

-55 ASRRERLDYGGDRFR
+55 ASRRERLDYAGGRFR
-70 TPEGF
+70 TGDGF
-75 QVESAAVPGLF
+75 RVEAAAEPGLF

-93 FDASGRALLALEN
+93 FDAEGRALLALEG

-112 EDGDGDGVY
+112 EDADGDGVY

-145 LVHANGDGRL
+145 LVHAHGNGRL
-155 AEAAGVEG
+155 AAAAGVEG
-163 EVRSG
+163 EVRSN

-178 LRDTDGDDRIDQVER
+178 LRDTDGDDRVDAVER

-215 ALYLLYGNFSGPDVR
+215 ALYLLYGNYSGPDVR
-230 LAESSALRELQED
+230 LAPSSALRELEED

-262 GGTLYRFDLEANTWE
+262 GGTLYRLDLAANVWE

-349 IGRGS
+349 VGRGS
-354 PVGVAFYYHSAY
+354 PVGVVFYYHDAY
-366 PERYLG
+366 PERYRG

-401 DFVLGEPLNVTDM
+401 DFVLGEPLNVTDL

-427 GRGTSGGLYRVTYEQ
+427 GRGTSGGLYRVTYDQ
-442 PGAPPEATGV
+442 PGQPPEATGA
-452 LRAVRQPMPR
+452 LSAVRQPMPR
-462 SGWGKEA
+462 SGWGREA
-469 IGAVRAEAG
+469 ILRARAEVG
-478 DAWAPELW
+478 DAWTSELW
-486 RIVRDSGSEALDRQ
+486 RIVRDPAIEALDRQ

-509 GPRPTLDETSA
+509 GPKPTLDQTSA

-526 PLVRA
+526 PMVRA

-542 AQVQEPLRGALADP
+542 PQVQEPLRAALADP

-615 FDQAFMASPEQR
+615 FDQAFMASPQQR
-627 PRGFFEAMVATIY
+627 PRGFFEALLATIY

-651 TGRLFQVART
+651 TGKLTQAARA

-669 DYLRMLELFLIRD
+669 DFLRMLELFLIRD
-682 EDPDAPGRADARAR
+682 EDPDAPGRADARSG
-696 LGPLLLARYPHADD
+696 LGPVLLARYPHADD
-710 RANRQLER
+710 RVNRQLER

-729 PKMVDRLDDERPP
+729 AKMTERLDEERPP

-748 AYCLRAMD
+748 AYCIRAMD
-756 SGWTPDLRNRVVA
+756 RGWTPELRDRVVS
-769 WFDNAREFRGAAS
+769 WFDDARGFGGAAS
-782 MEGYIDAIWND
+782 MAGYIDAIWQD
-793 VLARFPAEERAAAEE
+793 VLAHFPAEERTAAEE
-808 RLELQRAERARRAA
+808 RLDRQRAERARRAA
-822 ELITDVEGD
+822 ALITDVEGD

-856 YERYNP
+856 YERYSP
-862 EHGERVF
+862 EQGERVF

-881 DIGSGGGPDLST
+881 DIGRGGGPDLST
-893 VVKRFRRREVL
+893 VVKRFRRREIL
-904 ESIMFP
+904 ESIMYP

-922 VELDDGSLHSGMV
+922 VELDDGGFHSGMV
-935 VEDTAAR
+935 VEDSETG
-942 LTLIDAGGNRLDLDR
+942 LTLIDTGGNRLDLDR
-957 SRIRSQDPSALS
+957 SRIRSQEPSALS

-976 DAMTLSDLTSLIR
+976 EAMTLSDLASLMR
-989 FLDEGAGLD
+989 FLDEGLD
-998 Q
+998 LDR

>member
-1 MSGRSAP
+1 MK
-8 HRRWRRLASSS
+8 
-19 LILQSMNNAVS
+19 NAFS
-30 LTLGL
+30 QILGL
-35 VLVVGFAAEASAQEV
+35 ALALCLAPALGAGANAQEL

-55 ASRRERLDYGGDRFR
+55 ASRRERLDYTGGRFR
-70 TPEGF
+70 TGDGF
-75 QVESAAVPGLF
+75 RVEAAAEPGLF

-93 FDASGRALLALEN
+93 FDAEGRALLALEGD
-106 EGLAVL
+106 GLAVL
-112 EDGDGDGVY
+112 EDADGDGVY

-145 LVHANGDGRL
+145 LVHAHGNGRL
-155 AEAAGVEG
+155 GEAAGVEG
-163 EVRSG
+163 DVRSNR
-168 GSVEDTGLYR
+168 SVEDTGLYR
-178 LRDTDGDDRIDQVER
+178 LRDTDGDDRVDAVER

-215 ALYLLYGNFSGPDVR
+215 ALYVLYGNFSGPDVR
-230 LAESSALRELQED
+230 LAPSSALRDLEED

-256 NSLRAP
+256 NRLRAP
-262 GGTLYRFDLEANTWE
+262 GGTLYRVDLDANVWE

-338 YEIDTLPGVVD
+338 YEMDTLPGVVD
-349 IGRGS
+349 VGRGS
-354 PVGVAFYYHSAY
+354 PVGVVFYYHDAY
-366 PERYLG
+366 PERYRG

-401 DFVLGEPLNVTDM
+401 DFVLGEPLNVTDL

-442 PGAPPEATGV
+442 PGAPSAAAGA

-462 SGWGKEA
+462 SGWGREA
-469 IGAVRAEAG
+469 ILSARTQAG
-478 DAWAPELW
+478 DDWAPELW
-486 RIVRDSGSEALDRQ
+486 AIVRDPDQEAIDRM

-509 GPRPTLDETSA
+509 GPKPTLEETSA

-526 PLVRA
+526 AMVRA
-531 AAASLLGSYTL
+531 AAAALLGAYTFP
-542 AQVQEPLRGALADP
+542 QVQVPLRAALADP

-568 ARSGLHPRVR
+568 TRSGLHPRTR

-585 EALYDLL
+585 EALYELL

-602 AREAILRIPHGYW
+602 AREAILRIAHGYW
-615 FDQAFMASPEQR
+615 FDPAIMASPEQR
-627 PRGFFEAMVATIY
+627 PRGFFEALLAMIY

-651 TGRLFQVART
+651 GGKLIQAARA
-661 DLDVEGEL
+661 DLDIDGQL
-669 DYLRMLELFLIRD
+669 DFLRLLEIAFVRD
-682 EDPDAPGRADARAR
+682 EEPDAPGRDDVRAG
-696 LGPLLLARYPHADD
+696 LGPLLLGRYPHADA
-710 RANRQLER
+710 RVNRQLER

-729 PKMVDRLDDERPP
+729 ATMADQLSQERPP

-748 AYCLRAMD
+748 AYCIRAMD
-756 SGWTPDLRNRVVA
+756 RGWTPELRGRVVS
-769 WFDNAREFRGAAS
+769 WFDRARGFRGAAS
-782 MEGYIDAIWND
+782 MEGYIDAIWQD
-793 VLARFPAEERAAAEE
+793 VLAHFPAEERTAAEE
-808 RLELQRAERARRAA
+808 RLDRQRAERARRAA

-856 YERYNP
+856 YERYNA
-862 EHGERVF
+862 EQGERVF

-881 DIGSGGGPDLST
+881 DVGRGGGPDLST
-893 VVKRFRRREVL
+893 VVKRFRRREIL
-904 ESIMFP
+904 ESIMYP

-917 YQAVD
+917 YRAVD
-922 VELDDGSLHSGMV
+922 VELDDGNLHSGMV
-935 VEDTAAR
+935 VEESETR

-957 SRIRSQDPSALS
+957 SRIRSQEPSALS

-976 DAMTLSDLTSLIR
+976 DAMTLSDLASLMR
-989 FLDEGAGLD
+989 FLDQPAESEP
-998 Q
+998 

>member
-1 MSGRSAP
+1 MK
-8 HRRWRRLASSS
+8 H
-19 LILQSMNNAVS
+19 AVS
-30 LTLGL
+30 LTLCLAIGP
-35 VLVVGFAAEASAQEV
+35 GFAAGAKGQEL

-55 ASRRERLDYGGDRFR
+55 ASRRERLDFTGGRFR
-70 TPEGF
+70 TAEGF
-75 QVESAAVPGLF
+75 RVEAAAAPGLF

-93 FDASGRALLALEN
+93 FDAAGRPLLALEG
-106 EGLAVL
+106 EGLALL
-112 EDGDGDGVY
+112 EDADGDGVH
-121 DRRIDIA
+121 DRRIDFA

-145 LVHANGDGRL
+145 LVHANGRGRL

-163 EVRSG
+163 RTGNG
-168 GSVEDTGLYR
+168 GAVDDTGLYR
-178 LRDTDGDDRIDQVER
+178 LRDTDGDDLVDAVER
-193 IARATG
+193 IAPANG

-215 ALYLLYGNFSGPDVR
+215 ALYVLYGNYSSPEVA
-230 LAESSALRELQED
+230 LEPTSALRELQED
-243 QLLPRILDPRGHA
+243 QLLPPILDPRGHA

-262 GGTLYRFDLEANTWE
+262 GGTVYRLDLESNAWE

-291 GAAGEVFAYEADME
+291 GAAGEILAYEADME

-320 LIPAGDYGWRT
+320 LIPGGDYGWRT

-349 IGRGS
+349 VGRGS
-354 PVGVAFYYHSAY
+354 PVGVAFYHHHAY
-366 PERYLG
+366 PERYRG

-387 FPERSGATWTGEAH
+387 FPERTGATWTGEAH
-401 DFVLGEPLNVTDM
+401 DFVLGEPLNVTDL

-427 GRGTSGGLYRVTYEQ
+427 GRGTSGGLYRVTFER
-442 PGAPPEATGV
+442 PGEAVAGAGAEA
-452 LRAVRQPMPR
+452 AVRQPMPR
-462 SGWGKEA
+462 SGWGREA
-469 IGAVRAEAG
+469 ILRARG
-478 DAWAPELW
+478 DAGADWAPELW
-486 RIVRDSGSEALDRQ
+486 AILRDPGRDAIDRI

-509 GPRPTLDETSA
+509 GPRPTFEEATA
-520 LLSSDE
+520 LLASDE

-531 AAASLLGSYTL
+531 AAAALLG
-542 AQVQEPLRGALADP
+542 AHPFQEVQEPLRGALGDA

-568 ARSGLHPRVR
+568 VRSGLDPRTR
-578 GLEVATS
+578 GIEVATS
-585 EALYDLL
+585 DALHALL

-602 AREAILRIPHGYW
+602 AREAIQRIPHGYW
-615 FDQAFMASPEQR
+615 FDQSVMSSPAQR
-627 PRGFFEAMVATIY
+627 PRGFFEAVLAIVY
-640 RQEHKLEYNFL
+640 SLEHKIEYNFL
-651 TGRLFQVART
+651 MGALGQVARAE
-661 DLDVEGEL
+661 LDVEAEL
-669 DYLRMLELFLIRD
+669 DFLRTVELAFLRD
-682 EDPDAPGRADARAR
+682 PVPDAPGRDEARAG
-696 LGPLLLARYPHADD
+696 LGQALLGRYPHADD
-710 RANRQLER
+710 RVNRQLER
-718 LLAFL
+718 LLAYL

-729 PKMVDRLDDERPP
+729 ARMVDRLEAERPAA
-742 EEQIHT
+742 ERIHT

-756 SGWTPDLRNRVVA
+756 RGWTPELRARVVA
-769 WFDNAREFRGAAS
+769 WFDDAREFRGAAS
-782 MEGYIDAIWND
+782 MEGYVDAIWKG
-793 VLARFPAEERAAAEE
+793 VLAHFPEDERQAAGE

-822 ELITDVEGD
+822 DLITEVEGD

-862 EHGERVF
+862 EQGERVF

-881 DIGSGGGPDLST
+881 DIGRGGGPDLST

-942 LTLIDAGGNRLDLDR
+942 LTLIDANGDRHDLDKAR
-957 SRIRSQDPSALS
+957 IASREPSALS

-989 FLDEGAGLD
+989 FLDEGAEEAP
-998 Q
+998 

>member
-1 MSGRSAP
+1 MK
-8 HRRWRRLASSS
+8 
-19 LILQSMNNAVS
+19 NAFS
-30 LTLGL
+30 QILGL
-35 VLVVGFAAEASAQEV
+35 ALALALGAGANAQEL

-55 ASRRERLDYGGDRFR
+55 ASRRERLDYTGGRFR
-70 TPEGF
+70 TGDGF
-75 QVESAAVPGLF
+75 QVEPAAEPGLF
-86 GSVVNMT
+86 GSVVNMS
-93 FDASGRALLALEN
+93 FDAEGRALLALESD
-106 EGLAVL
+106 GLAVL
-112 EDGDGDGVY
+112 EDADGDGVF

-155 AEAAGVEG
+155 AAAAGVEG
-163 EVRSG
+163 EVRAN

-178 LRDTDGDDRIDQVER
+178 LRDTDGDDLVDAVER

-215 ALYLLYGNFSGPDVR
+215 ALYLLYGNYSGPDVR
-230 LAESSALRELQED
+230 LAPSSALRDLEED

-256 NSLRAP
+256 NNLRAP
-262 GGTLYRFDLEANTWE
+262 GGTLYRLDLEANTWE

-354 PVGVAFYYHSAY
+354 PVGVAFYYHHAY
-366 PERYLG
+366 PERYEG

-401 DFVLGEPLNVTDM
+401 DFVLGEPLNVTDL

-442 PGAPPEATGV
+442 PGPPPEATGA

-462 SGWGKEA
+462 SGWGREA
-469 IGAVRAEAG
+469 ILRVRANVG
-478 DAWAPELW
+478 DAWTPELW
-486 RIVRDSGSEALDRQ
+486 RIVRDPGSEALDRQ

-509 GPRPTLDETSA
+509 GPKPTLDETSA

-542 AQVQEPLRGALADP
+542 PQVQEPLRAALKDP

-585 EALYDLL
+585 EVLYDLL
-592 DHEDRFLRYA
+592 DHQDRFLRYA
-602 AREAILRIPHGYW
+602 ARETILRIPHGYW
-615 FDQAFMASPEQR
+615 FDQAFMASPQQR
-627 PRGFFEAMVATIY
+627 PRGFFEALLATIY

-651 TGRLFQVART
+651 TGKLTQAVRA

-669 DYLRMLELFLIRD
+669 DFLRMLELFFIRD
-682 EDPDAPGRADARAR
+682 EDPDAPGRADARSD
-696 LGPLLLARYPHADD
+696 LGPLLLARYPHEDD
-710 RANRQLER
+710 RVNRQLER

-729 PKMVDRLDDERPP
+729 AKMAERLDEERPP

-748 AYCLRAMD
+748 VYCIRAMD
-756 SGWTPDLRNRVVA
+756 RGWTPELRGRVVS
-769 WFDNAREFRGAAS
+769 WFDDAREFRGAAS
-782 MEGYIDAIWND
+782 MAGYIDAIWQD
-793 VLARFPAEERAAAEE
+793 VLAHFPAEERTAAEE
-808 RLELQRAERARRAA
+808 RLDRQRAERARRAA
-822 ELITDVEGD
+822 ELIADVEGD

-856 YERYNP
+856 YERYSP
-862 EHGERVF
+862 EQGERVF

-881 DIGSGGGPDLST
+881 DIGRGGGPDLST
-893 VVKRFRRREVL
+893 VVKRFRRREIL
-904 ESIMFP
+904 ESIMYP

-917 YQAVD
+917 YRAVD
-922 VELDDGSLHSGMV
+922 VELDDGRLHSGMV
-935 VEDTAAR
+935 VEDSETG
-942 LTLIDAGGNRLDLDR
+942 LTLIDAGGNRLDLER
-957 SRIRSQDPSALS
+957 SSIRSQEPSSLS

-976 DAMTLSDLTSLIR
+976 DAMTLSDLASLIR
-989 FLDEGAGLD
+989 FLDEGADLD
-998 Q
+998 P